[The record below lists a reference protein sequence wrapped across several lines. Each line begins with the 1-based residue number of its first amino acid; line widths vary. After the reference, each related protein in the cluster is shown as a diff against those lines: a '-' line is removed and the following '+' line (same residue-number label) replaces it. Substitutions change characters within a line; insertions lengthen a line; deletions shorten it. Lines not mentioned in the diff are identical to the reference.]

1 MTRKPHLTHSNR
13 AYLEQRIRNVE
24 RRRSQPVG
32 ETDVERILADMQADD
47 EVTRAHAVRQICP
60 CRMPW
65 PVFNRLRKAA
75 KRLQNDPSPLVSAHA
90 RHIEEDARAVASMES
105 ALERAKEYE
114 EEFASAAPRSG
125 KRDKRRTG

>member
-1 MTRKPHLTHSNR
+1 
-13 AYLEQRIRNVE
+13 LEQRIRNVE
-24 RRRSQPVG
+24 RQRSQPVG
-32 ETDVERILADMQADD
+32 ETNVERILADMQADD

-105 ALERAKEYE
+105 ALERTKEYE